1 MKFEVKDE
9 VAQVEAKAIKTTWAD
24 YQPIKTYV
32 VEKTDVKNPAVKATK
47 TKPNTKSK
55 PVINTWVLALRFK
68 NSNKVAGYN
77 KKTYVDKEIA

>member
-1 MKFEVKDE
+1 M
-9 VAQVEAKAIKTTWAD
+9 
-24 YQPIKTYV
+24 
-32 VEKTDVKNPAVKATK
+32 KATK

-55 PVINTWVLALRFK
+55 PAINTWALALRIK